1 MYSINFCLMY
11 RTVVFQATLG
21 KIDGFEVT
29 RMSLYFLRVPL
40 RFLVQLEMI
49 YISNKS

>member
-1 MYSINFCLMY
+1 MY
-11 RTVVFQATLG
+11 RTVVFQATFG

-29 RMSLYFLRVPL
+29 RMSIYIFLRAPL

-49 YISNKS
+49 YIRNKS